1 MDWTLIQIGP
11 PAEFRREQL
20 IARWIEADSG
30 NHFVLM
36 LQTHRHT
43 KHRKSVGEVRSA
55 IERVNVPAI
64 VASRISEAFLFTQNV
79 VSGKLRADPLADQG
93 LRLAIGNCDQISF
106 ALIFNLDLLIEVL
119 HEQSAGLASNCGDTR
134 DIFEIRYCG
143 MQAVSV
149 SQMGRRKAKTRRLT
163 IAGSPSTPTVL

>member
-1 MDWTLIQIGP
+1 MCKIRG
-11 PAEFRREQL
+11 
-20 IARWIEADSG
+20 S
-30 NHFVLM
+30 
-36 LQTHRHT
+36 
-43 KHRKSVGEVRSA
+43 
-55 IERVNVPAI
+55 IERVDIPAI

-79 VSGKLRADPLADQG
+79 VCGKLRADPLADQG
-93 LRLAIGNCDQISF
+93 LLLAIGNCDQISF
-106 ALIFNLDLLIEVL
+106 AFVLNLDLPIEVL
-119 HEQSAGLASNCGDTR
+119 HQQSAGLASNCGDTR